1 MPNAFDQIINKQ
13 RTFIKHLNK
22 TVNKKSL
29 QKCENFCKNNYM
41 IEMNKVYRNNAKKYN
56 VNYNPTKKDK
66 RFMYFTCKKTFCN
79 KKCDGYTL
87 KNFKKNIKNGFQK
100 TYKQDRIEKLKE
112 KGALSGCVD
121 IIDYN
126 VNHN

>member
-1 MPNAFDQIINKQ
+1 MPHID
-13 RTFIKHLNK
+13 
-22 TVNKKSL
+22 
-29 QKCENFCKNNYM
+29 
-41 IEMNKVYRNNAKKYN
+41 KVYRNSAKKYN
-56 VNYNPTKKDK
+56 IKYISPTKKEK
-66 RFMYFTCKKTFCN
+66 SFMYNTCKKTLCN